1 MGMVDRLNAHAV
13 QVKEG
18 VKSSGVSFILLVLKL
33 LSGLIIGLTF
43 AIMFQEIAQFGQLS
57 FLFIIV
63 LVTTLFAKL
72 TKSWGFVTL
81 IIFDLICVLVAM
93 LLRMYILI
101 GPG

>member
-1 MGMVDRLNAHAV
+1 MGMVDRFNAQAM

-18 VKSSGVSFILLVLKL
+18 VKSSTVGLVLLLLKV

-43 AIMFQEIAQFGQLS
+43 TIVFQEIGQYGQLS
-57 FLFIIV
+57 FLFIMI
-63 LVTTLFAKL
+63 LIAALFTKL

-93 LLRMYILI
+93 LLRMYILVA
-101 GPG
+101 PG